1 MVVEF
6 IGIAVMV
13 YWLIVFL
20 STTQWSTNGVNG
32 ILSNSN
38 FVNNSAANYGGGIAW
53 YATNGIIND
62 SNLPNKTINKNFKQ
76 VLINNS
82 NERKNI
88 INN

>member
-1 MVVEF
+1 MD
-6 IGIAVMV
+6 INGGGIH
-13 YWLIVFL
+13 
-20 STTQWSTNGVNG
+20 WSTNGVNG